1 MLHGNRFNF
10 SFSAILLAF
19 VFTSLALGG
28 CSTGRQTPPTL
39 ASIQVTPTNP
49 SIALGSSEQ
58 FTAMGTFTDS
68 STQDLS
74 KIVRWTSSDTTA
86 VINYSS
92 GLTTHHATGRAAIN
106 ATTAAG
112 LRTGALG

>member
-58 FTAMGTFTDS
+58 FTAMGTFTDG

-86 VINYSS
+86 VTID
-92 GLTTHHATGRAAIN
+92 L
-106 ATTAAG
+106 
-112 LRTGALG
+112 LPFL